1 VAAAL
6 SLGRSS
12 LSESESKQLIAAWG
26 VPGTREETAS
36 SAEQAAEIA
45 ARIGYPIAMKV
56 DSPDILHKTEAGVV
70 RLGIGDSGQV
80 GEAFQ
85 AINANAR
92 EYAPDALLNGALVQ
106 EMVADGVET
115 IVGVSYDEQLG
126 PILLFGTGGVM
137 VEVYEDVALRVCPIT
152 RAEAMEMIAEVKGSR
167 LLQGFRGRPKADID
181 ALADILVQVS
191 HMAVNLEGKLEELDI
206 NPLMVLPDGRGVKA
220 ADALVTLRS

>member
-1 VAAAL
+1 
-6 SLGRSS
+6 
-12 LSESESKQLIAAWG
+12 
-26 VPGTREETAS
+26 
-36 SAEQAAEIA
+36 
-45 ARIGYPIAMKV
+45 
-56 DSPDILHKTEAGVV
+56 
-70 RLGIGDSGQV
+70 
-80 GEAFQ
+80 
-85 AINANAR
+85 
-92 EYAPDALLNGALVQ
+92 
-106 EMVADGVET
+106 MVADGVET

-220 ADALVTLRS
+220 ADALVTLRLAGLALRGGPP